1 MKIEIIKNN
10 VITVLSS
17 KENFEIHPLWLR
29 ERVKT
34 EDLVDKY
41 NDQRLYDPSK
51 IDQNLKIKKAAI
63 NNGHLSVE
71 FTDGI
76 KFKYKVANLLYELDK
91 KEPFENLV
99 LWDSALKNKPTTEYK
114 EDIFETKIMYETLQN
129 FYKYGFVIFK
139 NVPLED

>member
-76 KFKYKVANLLYELDK
+76 KFKYKVANLL
-91 KEPFENLV
+91 
-99 LWDSALKNKPTTEYK
+99 
-114 EDIFETKIMYETLQN
+114 
-129 FYKYGFVIFK
+129 
-139 NVPLED
+139 